1 MKMIINNEFC
11 EFLLQQ
17 VYLGSSDDF
26 SKESIYNSIA
36 HDIYTTP
43 KDSISKQILSFFEE
57 HGITGSHRS
66 ADIYFLI
73 EVNLS
78 LLAEFGIIEIQDKE
92 ISNIKITNKG
102 LLYLFKVNESTKEGA
117 SKVRLLDL
125 LH

>member
-17 VYLGSSDDF
+17 VYLGSSDNF
-26 SKESIYNSIA
+26 SKERIYYSIA
-36 HDIYTTP
+36 EDIYPTP
-43 KDSISKQILSFFEE
+43 EDSISKPILSFFKE
-57 HGITGSHRS
+57 HGITGPHRS
-66 ADIYFLI
+66 NDIYFLI
-73 EVNLS
+73 KVNLS
-78 LLAEFGIIEIQDKE
+78 LLAEFGIIEIQGQE

-117 SKVRLLDL
+117 PKVRLLDL